1 MERLRSQLESTYSIH
16 IEAMTDLDVA
26 DTLRPVPARR
36 SRANGNGIDH
46 DHEDFS
52 VS

>member
-26 DTLRPVPARR
+26 DTLA
-36 SRANGNGIDH
+36 SRARKALAG
-46 DHEDFS
+46 
-52 VS
+52 

>member
-26 DTLRPVPARR
+26 DTRPVQGRQLYVGLSGEAP
-36 SRANGNGIDH
+36 GD
-46 DHEDFS
+46 
-52 VS
+52 